1 MKISDI
7 RNLPDE
13 ELVKEMSK
21 LRQSVFKD
29 RFQAKG
35 DAMENPGSVRA
46 RKKVVA
52 RMLTVL
58 NERRAAR
65 ESS

>member
-1 MKISDI
+1 MKIDDI

-13 ELVKEMSK
+13 ELTEEISK
-21 LRQSVFKD
+21 LRQSVFKE

-35 DAMENPGSVRA
+35 DAMENPGAVRA
-46 RKKVVA
+46 RKKIVA

-58 NERRAAR
+58 SERKAAR
-65 ESS
+65 KSS

>member
-13 ELVKEMSK
+13 ELPEEVSK
-21 LRQSVFKD
+21 LRQSIFKD

-35 DAMENPGSVRA
+35 DAMENPGAVRA
-46 RKKVVA
+46 KKKIVA

-65 ESS
+65 ES